1 MKKFYINLSLLLF
14 LSFSFSQVDRS
25 KMPVSGPTPT
35 IELGIPI
42 EFELKNGLK
51 VLMVENHKLPRVSAN
66 LLIDNPPIPGSSKN
80 GIYSMTSSMLG
91 KGTKSIPKDTF
102 IEEVDFLGASININ
116 AGGAYASSLSRF
128 FPKILEMMADGALN
142 PIFSVE
148 EFKKERTKTLESIK
162 ASSKD
167 VGQIARRV
175 ENVLAYGKNH
185 PNSKYI
191 NEESVNNIS
200 IDDVKLFYKENYIP
214 NNAYLIII
222 GDFNPEIIK
231 KKVKKLFSNWNKGK
245 LKLSNWKSP
254 EKVNQLNLNFVDV
267 PNAIQSEVVF
277 QNIVDLSIINPD
289 YFPVLVANKIL
300 GGGPENRLEQQ
311 IREVKG

>member
-1 MKKFYINLSLLLF
+1 
-14 LSFSFSQVDRS
+14 
-25 KMPVSGPTPT
+25 
-35 IELGIPI
+35 
-42 EFELKNGLK
+42 
-51 VLMVENHKLPRVSAN
+51 
-66 LLIDNPPIPGSSKN
+66 
-80 GIYSMTSSMLG
+80 MTSSVLG

-102 IEEVDFLGASININ
+102 VEEIDFLGASININ

-148 EFKKERTKTLESIK
+148 EFEKERTKTLESIK

-191 NEESVNNIS
+191 NEESINNIS

-231 KKVKKLFSNWNKGK
+231 KKVKKLFTN
-245 LKLSNWKSP
+245 
-254 EKVNQLNLNFVDV
+254 
-267 PNAIQSEVVF
+267 
-277 QNIVDLSIINPD
+277 
-289 YFPVLVANKIL
+289 
-300 GGGPENRLEQQ
+300 
-311 IREVKG
+311 